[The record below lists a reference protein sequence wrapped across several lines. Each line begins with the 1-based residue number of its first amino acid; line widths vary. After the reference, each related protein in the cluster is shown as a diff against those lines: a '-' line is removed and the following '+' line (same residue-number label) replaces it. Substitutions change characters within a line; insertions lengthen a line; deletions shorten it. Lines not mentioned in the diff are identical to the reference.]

1 MHGVCFQHT
10 RPNRA
15 RNVAP
20 VVTLPDHNP
29 HQISQR
35 NLMTRYLLLATL
47 FLSGSLAR
55 AEIRLPK
62 VLGSHMVLQRD
73 SEVPLWGWAAPGEEI
88 RIRGDWLA
96 ATVSTTAGANGS
108 WRVLLKTGGA
118 GGPHHLT
125 IVGNNRIELRDVLFG
140 EVWLASGQSNMEM
153 PLVKVSGAYTGIK
166 EAATEVANANH
177 PRIRLF
183 QVGNFSS
190 KIPLEDVETGITM
203 YGIPPADCRWHACT
217 PAEIPTFASTAYF
230 FARTL
235 QTKLQVPIGIIDS
248 SWGGTS
254 AEAWTPAH
262 GLRRLE
268 YREALQ
274 AAAERPQ
281 QANQKIP
288 SRLYN
293 GMIHPLRNMRIKGVI
308 WYQGESNVGRANQY
322 QQLFSTLIESWRTVF
337 GYDFPFYFV
346 QLAPYDYGKQNSAY
360 LREAQLQTLTTPQ
373 TGMAVTM
380 DIGNL
385 RDIHPKNKQEV
396 GRRLALW
403 ALARDY
409 NQDVI
414 YSGPLYRSQR
424 REEGRLRL
432 QFDHAR
438 GGLTTVDGQ
447 PPTHVEVAGKDLVF
461 HPATAHIE
469 DEELVVSSPH
479 VPQPEAIRYGFTS
492 TAAPNLRNQAGL
504 PASSFRTDDSS
515 K

>member
-1 MHGVCFQHT
+1 
-10 RPNRA
+10 
-15 RNVAP
+15 
-20 VVTLPDHNP
+20 
-29 HQISQR
+29 
-35 NLMTRYLLLATL
+35 
-47 FLSGSLAR
+47 
-55 AEIRLPK
+55 
-62 VLGSHMVLQRD
+62 
-73 SEVPLWGWAAPGEEI
+73 
-88 RIRGDWLA
+88 
-96 ATVSTTAGANGS
+96 
-108 WRVLLKTGGA
+108 
-118 GGPHHLT
+118 LT

-166 EAATEVANANH
+166 EAATEVTNANH

-203 YGIPPADCRWHACT
+203 YGIPPADCRWQACT
-217 PAEIPTFASTAYF
+217 PAGIPTFASTAYF

-254 AEAWTPAH
+254 AEAWTPASA
-262 GLRRLE
+262 LRRLE

-274 AAAERPQ
+274 AAADHPQ

-322 QQLFSTLIESWRTVF
+322 RQLFSTLIESWRTVF

-346 QLAPYDYGKQNSAY
+346 QLAPYDYGNQNSAY
-360 LREAQLQTLTTPQ
+360 LREAQLKTLTTPQ

-380 DIGNL
+380 DIGNV

-424 REEGRLRL
+424 REAGQLRIL
-432 QFDHAR
+432 FDHAR
-438 GGLTTVDGQ
+438 GGLTTIDGQ
-447 PPTHVEVAGKDLVF
+447 PPTHLEIAGNDLVF

-469 DEELVVSSPH
+469 GEELVVSSPR
-479 VPQPEAIRYGFTS
+479 VLQPAAVRYGFTS
-492 TAAPNLRNQAGL
+492 TAAPNLRNRAGL

>member
-1 MHGVCFQHT
+1 
-10 RPNRA
+10 
-15 RNVAP
+15 
-20 VVTLPDHNP
+20 
-29 HQISQR
+29 
-35 NLMTRYLLLATL
+35 MTRYLLLATL
-47 FLSGSLAR
+47 LCSDSLAR
-55 AEIRLPK
+55 AEVRLPK

-73 SEVPLWGWAAPGEEI
+73 SQVPLWGWAAPGEKI
-88 RIRGDWLA
+88 QVRGDWPS
-96 ATVSTTAGANGS
+96 ATASTTANEDGA

-118 GGPHHLT
+118 GGPHRLT
-125 IVGNNRIELRDVLFG
+125 IVGSNRIELHDVLFG

-153 PLVKVSGAYTGIK
+153 PLIKVSGAYTGIK
-166 EAATEVANANH
+166 DATTEVADANH
-177 PRIRLF
+177 PQIRLF

-190 KIPLEDVETGITM
+190 KIPLEDVETGISM

-217 PAEIPTFASTAYF
+217 PAAIPTFASTAYF

-235 QTKLQVPIGIIDS
+235 QTTLEVPIGIIDA

-254 AEAWTPAH
+254 AEAWTSAD

-268 YREALQ
+268 YHEALQ
-274 AAAERPQ
+274 AAMERPQ

-322 QQLFSTLIESWRTVF
+322 RQLFSTLIESWRSVF

-360 LREAQLQTLTTPQ
+360 LREAQLQTLAKLQ

-380 DIGNL
+380 DIGNV

-409 NQDVI
+409 SQDVI
-414 YSGPLYRSQR
+414 YSGPLYRAQR
-424 REEGRLRL
+424 REGGRLRL
-432 QFDHAR
+432 MFDHAS
-438 GGLTTVDGQ
+438 GGLATGDGQ
-447 PPTHVEVAGKDLVF
+447 SPTHFEIAGSDLVF

-469 DEELVVSSPH
+469 GEELVVSSPR
-479 VPQPEAIRYGFTS
+479 VPQPRAVRYGFTS
-492 TAAPNLRNQAGL
+492 SATPNLMNRAGL